1 MVAQDPN
8 EIDEKPLDP
17 AVERIRAR
25 MVRLLAVSIGI
36 MFAGLMAVL
45 IAIFYK
51 MSNDAGN
58 RLPEQALILPLDAE
72 ILGEALGDGHIMLRF
87 KTANGD
93 ETLLLRS
100 LSTGEEVARIP
111 VTRQAP

>member
-45 IAIFYK
+45 VAIFYK

-58 RLPEQALILPLDAE
+58 RLPEQALMLPEGAE
-72 ILGEALGDGHIMLRF
+72 ILGEAIGDGHIMLRI
-87 KTANGD
+87 KAADGQTY
-93 ETLLLRS
+93 LLLRS
-100 LSTGEEVARIP
+100 LSTGEEVAQIP
-111 VTRQAP
+111 VTTKP